1 MDAGNPGAPTPP
13 EGIPANEDVLSVV
26 VEDALQQVL
35 QANSLMLTGMIG
47 LATFMDLEG
56 NRYMRLLA
64 AGDANEINSLGMAR
78 RLQMMVEDQARA
90 SD

>member
-1 MDAGNPGAPTPP
+1 
-13 EGIPANEDVLSVV
+13 
-26 VEDALQQVL
+26 
-35 QANSLMLTGMIG
+35 MIG